1 MNSGAHCL
9 DPAQAAAPYRL
20 RLLGRLSLE
29 DGPGLTEGAA
39 TRRRSLALLAVLA
52 AAGDRGIPRDRLLLY
67 LWPESDTKR
76 ARNSLHQTLYA
87 IRRQLGQDTILVGV
101 PNLQLNPAYFSC
113 DLWDFHAALA
123 RDDLE
128 QAIACYDGPFL
139 DGFSLP
145 DLPEFEQWMEEERA
159 QLARRYADA
168 LEASAGRASREGRHR
183 LAVERW
189 EVLAQLDPLDSRRA
203 LGLMRALAADGKRTR
218 ALEYARE
225 HAERVRREL
234 GTAPDAAVDALV
246 EELRARPSLP
256 VDVAAASDSTLPPPE
271 ASASAQDTVEQAAF
285 ASVPD
290 PVPAPPQAPAGSRRR
305 GFSKRAYKAALLVL
319 VVADIAAIGT
329 WLWTRRPRPNPAPNP
344 ALVAVFPFTVE
355 GSSEVQY
362 LGPGMVD
369 LLSTNLEGAGE
380 IRSVDPQALL
390 GRLGRTGE
398 PVRTPEEAEDVAEQ
412 FGAGLYL
419 LGNVVESGGQIHVR
433 AALYKSDQG
442 PDPVATAAVE
452 GESSNLFGM
461 VDRLTAMLL
470 AQGREPR
477 ERLAQVAATTTG
489 SLDALKSYLAGE
501 RELRAGHYAPAMEA
515 FQSAIALDSAFSLAH
530 YRLSI
535 AAEWSGQDSLARA
548 AAETASRFDGR
559 LSEHDRRLVRALVAR
574 RTGALGQ
581 AETLLRQV
589 VDNYPDDLEAW
600 LQLGQLL
607 FQGNPLRGR
616 SAAEAR
622 IPFEHVLALDPDN
635 EEALVH
641 LARIASIEG
650 NRPALDSLMRRLL
663 ALGPDADVLET
674 RAFRAFALGDRD
686 AWKRV
691 TREMLKNPPDVPR
704 VTALQV
710 ATYLDDLDG
719 AEQFAKLLLSPRYSD
734 DVRGMAYRL
743 LARIAVARGRWSV
756 ARVQLDSAKRFD
768 PVAELELRS
777 LLASLSFLPL
787 SREELQAVR
796 AEVAGW
802 EPARG
807 AAESSHS
814 AGHLGLH
821 PYIRLYR
828 LGLLDAR
835 LGDTVEALREAQR
848 LDRAADAQTGLKS
861 GALRTFAASVR
872 AHVAGESGRPADG
885 LAELD
890 RADWQ
895 MVESV
900 FEAEAMDRFYRADLL
915 SALGRDAEAAN
926 WYRTI
931 AERATYELVYVAAAR
946 WRLGQAYERA
956 GDQAKSAAA
965 YRMVAHL
972 WQDADPPFRALAEEA
987 RRRAERQGS
996 TTARPTQSLRSS
1008 PRPS

>member
-1 MNSGAHCL
+1 MNSGAHRL
-9 DPAQAAAPYRL
+9 DPAQAPAPYRL
-20 RLLGRLSLE
+20 RLLGGLSLE
-29 DGPGLTEGAA
+29 DGPGLSEGAA

-52 AAGDRGIPRDRLLLY
+52 TAGERGVPRDRLLLY

-87 IRRQLGQDTILVGV
+87 IRRQLGQDSILVGV

-113 DLWDFHAALA
+113 DLWDFQAALS
-123 RDDLE
+123 RNDLE
-128 QAIACYDGPFL
+128 EAIACYDGPFL

-145 DLPEFEQWMEEERA
+145 DLPEFEQWTEEERV
-159 QLARRYADA
+159 QQARRYADA
-168 LEASAGRASREGRHR
+168 LETSAAQATREGHHR
-183 LAVERW
+183 IAVERW
-189 EVLAQLDPLDSRRA
+189 EALAQLDPLGTRPA
-203 LGLMRALAADGKRTR
+203 LGLMRALAAEGKRTH

-225 HAERVRREL
+225 YEERVRHEL
-234 GTAPDAAVDALV
+234 GTTPDVAVTALV
-246 EELRARPSLP
+246 EELRARPSVPVEVPVTSDTAAAALIPPGSTGTAVDATVAAPMPESLPKPLP
-256 VDVAAASDSTLPPPE
+256 V
-271 ASASAQDTVEQAAF
+271 
-285 ASVPD
+285 
-290 PVPAPPQAPAGSRRR
+290 PVTPRRR
-305 GFSKRAYKAALLVL
+305 GFSKRVYKIALLVL
-319 VVADIAAIGT
+319 LLLDIAAIGT
-329 WLWTRRPRPNPAPNP
+329 WLWTKRPRSGPPPNP

-380 IRSVDPQALL
+380 MRSVDPQALL
-390 GRLGRTGE
+390 GRLGRAGA
-398 PVRTPEEAEDVAEQ
+398 PVRTPEEAEEVAQQ

-433 AALYKSDQG
+433 AALYGRDQG
-442 PDPVATAAVE
+442 SGPVATAAVE
-452 GESSNLFGM
+452 GAVSELFGM

-470 AQGREPR
+470 AQSREPR

-489 SLDALKSYLAGE
+489 SLDALKGYLAGE
-501 RELRAGHYAPAMEA
+501 RELRAGHYLPAMEA

-535 AAEWSGQDSLARA
+535 AAEWLGEDSVARR
-548 AAETASRFDGR
+548 AAETAARFDNR

-574 RTGALGQ
+574 RNGALGE
-581 AETLLRQV
+581 AETRYREV
-589 VDNYPDDLEAW
+589 VDDYPDDLEAW

-622 IPFEHVLALDPDN
+622 TPFEHVLALDPEN

-650 NRPALDSLMRRLL
+650 NRAALDSLMRRLL
-663 ALGPDADVLET
+663 TLGPSADVLET

-719 AEQFAKLLLSPRYSD
+719 AEQFAELLRAPRYSD

-743 LARIAVARGRWSV
+743 LARVAVARGRWSV
-756 ARVQLDSAKRFD
+756 ARAQLDSARRFD
-768 PVAELELRS
+768 SVAELELRS
-777 LLASLSFLPL
+777 LLASLSFLPV
-787 SREELQAVR
+787 SRDELQAIREEVTAWHPIER
-796 AEVAGW
+796 AG
-802 EPARG
+802 
-807 AAESSHS
+807 ESSHS
-814 AGHLGLH
+814 TGHAGLH
-821 PYIRLYR
+821 AYIRLYR
-828 LGLLDAR
+828 LGLIDAK
-835 LGDTVEALREAQR
+835 LGDTVEALQVAQR
-848 LDRAADAQTGLKS
+848 LDRAAESQTGLKA
-861 GALRTFAASVR
+861 GALHTFAWSVR
-872 AHVAGESGRPADG
+872 AHVAGERGRPADG

-890 RADWQ
+890 RADWP
-895 MVESV
+895 MVEAV

-931 AERATYELVYVAAAR
+931 AERATYELVYVAAAQ
-946 WRLGQAYERA
+946 WRLAQGYERA
-956 GDQAKSAAA
+956 GDQAKAVSA
-965 YRMVAHL
+965 YRTVARL
-972 WQDADPPFRALAEEA
+972 WQDADAPFGAIAAEA
-987 RRRAERQGS
+987 KRRAER
-996 TTARPTQSLRSS
+996 
-1008 PRPS
+1008 